1 MRTPLTAF
9 NILAAGLIA
18 FGGSGIAATPAAAQ
32 ENPYDTT
39 VDVRI
44 GQRLFR
50 AQCGRCHGRD
60 AKGNDET
67 GAPDL
72 TIGQFTY
79 ASTDQGMFEVIQDGI
94 DNTAMI
100 GISSRASDQAVWQ
113 IVSYINSLNFDPS
126 DYNLPGD
133 ASGGAQA
140 YEAQNCSQCHMVN
153 GDGGRLGPDLSDV
166 GGRLTP
172 DEIRTALTDP
182 NADVTPRWWTMR
194 IVREDGSRVEGLRMN
209 EDTFSVRIM
218 DEDERLWHFL
228 KSQVRSVERVT
239 DSTMPAVSGS
249 GAELDDLVAYVFSL
263 RKEDN

>member
-1 MRTPLTAF
+1 MRTSMMALSF
-9 NILAAGLIA
+9 LAAGLMV
-18 FGGSGIAATPAAAQ
+18 FGGIAVAPAAAQ

-39 VDVRI
+39 VDARM

-60 AKGNDET
+60 ARGNDET

-72 TIGQFTY
+72 TTGQFTY
-79 ASTDQGMFEVIQDGI
+79 ASTDQGMFDVIRDGI

-113 IVSYINSLNFDPS
+113 IVSYVNSLSFDPS
-126 DYNLPGD
+126 DYDLPGD
-133 ASGGAQA
+133 PARGAQA

-153 GDGGRLGPDLSDV
+153 GEGGRLGPDLSDV
-166 GGRLTP
+166 GRRLNP
-172 DEIRTALTDP
+172 EEIQAALTDP
-182 NADVTPRWWTMR
+182 NAEVAPRWWTMR
-194 IVREDGSRVEGLRMN
+194 IVREDGTQVEGLRMN

-239 DSTMPAVSGS
+239 DSTMPAVGVSGS
-249 GAELDDLVAYVFSL
+249 ELDDLVAHVFSL

>member
-1 MRTPLTAF
+1 MRTPMMTLSL
-9 NILAAGLIA
+9 LAVGLIA
-18 FGGSGIAATPAAAQ
+18 FGGIAAAPAAAQ

-39 VDVRI
+39 VDTRM

-60 AKGNDET
+60 ARGNDET

-72 TIGQFTY
+72 TTGQFSY
-79 ASTDQGMFEVIQDGI
+79 ASTDQGMFDVIRNGI

-113 IVSYINSLNFDPS
+113 IVSYVNSLSFDPS

-133 ASGGAQA
+133 AARGAQV

-153 GDGGRLGPDLSDV
+153 GEGGRLGPDLSDV
-166 GGRLTP
+166 GRRLAP
-172 DEIRTALTDP
+172 DEIQTALTDP
-182 NADVTPRWWTMR
+182 NAQVMPRWWTMR
-194 IVREDGSRVEGLRMN
+194 IVREDGSLVEGLRMN

-218 DEDERLWHFL
+218 DNDERLWHFL
-228 KSQVRSVERVT
+228 KGQVRSVERIT
-239 DSTMPAVSGS
+239 DSTMPAVTVSGS
-249 GAELDDLVAYVFSL
+249 ELDDLVAYVFSL